1 MDDDVHA
8 TPVLDITDVR
18 RLAAAGGLDLAADRA
33 EALLPFVQGILE
45 ADAALAALDL
55 GTLPAVGLPWAP
67 FADAPEEEHTHGG

>member
-1 MDDDVHA
+1 MTDVPHA
-8 TPVLDITDVR
+8 KPVLDAADVQ
-18 RLAAAGGLDLAADRA
+18 RLAAANGLDLAADRA

-67 FADAPEEEHTHGG
+67 FADAPEEEHTHGR

>member
-45 ADAALAALDL
+45 ADTALAALDL
-55 GTLPAVGLPWAP
+55 GTLPAVALPWAP
-67 FADAPEEEHTHGG
+67 FADAPEEEHTHGR